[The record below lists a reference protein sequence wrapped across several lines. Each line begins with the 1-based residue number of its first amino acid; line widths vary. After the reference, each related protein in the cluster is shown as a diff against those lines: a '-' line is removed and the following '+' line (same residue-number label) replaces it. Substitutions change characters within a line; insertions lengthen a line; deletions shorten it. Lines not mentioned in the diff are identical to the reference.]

1 MTQYASRKVNRYMTS
16 SQVRGAERGRAG
28 PSWNWN
34 GFIFYGHNSDDLDGL
49 WSSVALQ
56 NGNGN
61 PLKYPP
67 LRVD

>member
-1 MTQYASRKVNRYMTS
+1 MYDFIASE
-16 SQVRGAERGRAG
+16 GGRAG
-28 PSWNWN
+28 PSLNWN
-34 GFIFYGHNSDDLDGL
+34 GFIFYGHNSDDLAGL
-49 WSSVALQ
+49 WSSVVQQ

>member
-1 MTQYASRKVNRYMTS
+1 MHPAKLIAMYDFIASE
-16 SQVRGAERGRAG
+16 GGRAG
-28 PSWNWN
+28 LSLNWN
-34 GFIFYGHNSDDLDGL
+34 GFIFYGHNSDDLAGL
-49 WSSVALQ
+49 WSSVVQQ